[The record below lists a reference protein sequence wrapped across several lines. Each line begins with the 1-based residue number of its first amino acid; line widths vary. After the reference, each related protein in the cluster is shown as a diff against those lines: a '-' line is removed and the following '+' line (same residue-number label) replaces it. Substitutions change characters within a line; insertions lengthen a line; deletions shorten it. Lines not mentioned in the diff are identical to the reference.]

1 MSRRGYANLAEDMD
15 EIFDKSP
22 NDESPNVALSQ
33 ALGTPEYGGR
43 VRGVGGFIT
52 PTVYFHQAKPRKS
65 NKVDTT
71 QQIIDENQALRK
83 RIQELEQK
91 VQNIPTSK
99 HENVVKEKK
108 EITTSVPSISP
119 TSKKKVVEEEEV
131 KEEEVI
137 VTRPSI
143 SKNEVKAL
151 RPMTKEVEVTSEP
164 SNLPIQ
170 LKYIL
175 RYDERCPLQ
184 VGIVKCG
191 YYVMRYMREI
201 VSKDTNIITD
211 AIDRR
216 NSYSQLELDEIQVEW
231 AEFLTRKMIR
241 IHARE
246 VEIS

>member
-1 MSRRGYANLAEDMD
+1 MSKYTHNMSRRGYANLAEDMD

-43 VRGVGGFIT
+43 VRGE
-52 PTVYFHQAKPRKS
+52 
-65 NKVDTT
+65 KV
-71 QQIIDENQALRK
+71 L
-83 RIQELEQK
+83 
-91 VQNIPTSK
+91 
-99 HENVVKEKK
+99 ENVVKEKK

-175 RYDERCPLQ
+175 RYDER
-184 VGIVKCG
+184 
-191 YYVMRYMREI
+191 VM
-201 VSKDTNIITD
+201 VDGS
-211 AIDRR
+211 
-216 NSYSQLELDEIQVEW
+216 SFLFQLPLELFGIP
-231 AEFLTRKMIR
+231 
-241 IHARE
+241 
-246 VEIS
+246 

>member
-1 MSRRGYANLAEDMD
+1 MSKYTHNMSRRGYANLAEDMKKGPFEEQDFGRANMWKKARTKKNGGYINEDIQQVANQID

-43 VRGVGGFIT
+43 VRGE
-52 PTVYFHQAKPRKS
+52 
-65 NKVDTT
+65 KV
-71 QQIIDENQALRK
+71 L
-83 RIQELEQK
+83 
-91 VQNIPTSK
+91 
-99 HENVVKEKK
+99 ENVVKEKK

-175 RYDERCPLQ
+175 RYDER
-184 VGIVKCG
+184 
-191 YYVMRYMREI
+191 VM
-201 VSKDTNIITD
+201 VDGS
-211 AIDRR
+211 
-216 NSYSQLELDEIQVEW
+216 SFLFQLPLELFGIP
-231 AEFLTRKMIR
+231 
-241 IHARE
+241 
-246 VEIS
+246 